1 VCRGKDGRI
10 RWLGHCESS
19 TPGAHYH
26 VTNRGNQ
33 RGTVFHKKSDYELF
47 LEKLE
52 RFAGLFRVRLLS
64 YCSVGNHFHLYLRTE
79 EANLSRFMQS
89 SLTSFTVSLNLSAGV

>member
-1 VCRGKDGRI
+1 
-10 RWLGHCESS
+10 
-19 TPGAHYH
+19 
-26 VTNRGNQ
+26 
-33 RGTVFHKKSDYELF
+33 VFHKKSDYELF

>member
-1 VCRGKDGRI
+1 M
-10 RWLGHCESS
+10 
-19 TPGAHYH
+19 
-26 VTNRGNQ
+26 TNRGNQ